1 MDYNLYRYRG
11 LKIKTEEEIPEAW
24 KNLINEVD
32 SFIIDFLNDYHI
44 DVDLLYT
51 TNVGI
56 LKVEGTSSKR
66 VLWDISFWAMYL
78 KYIEFV
84 FWAEHECDADYK
96 KTELTKNN
104 VVNTPS
110 KMKENI
116 LKHKNRLDANRLV
129 FLPCIFEYLSYQFYN
144 DATVSYMFA
153 LLRDN
158 NMCSMPHEVSEELL
172 QEYEEYLSNQ
182 LLLAKLFCAGHELYH
197 LRALNPAGMNY
208 ETYSQRVLKNV
219 VNFVE
224 SEEFFTQFNDNPK
237 FVQAVGE
244 TVASLNT
251 DDPLFDELY
260 ADAAALDLIDVLVN
274 YSGGFGFNFNQFII
288 SMRTAIENFYAFNTM
303 TYD

>member
-110 KMKENI
+110 K
-116 LKHKNRLDANRLV
+116 
-129 FLPCIFEYLSYQFYN
+129 
-144 DATVSYMFA
+144 
-153 LLRDN
+153 
-158 NMCSMPHEVSEELL
+158 
-172 QEYEEYLSNQ
+172 
-182 LLLAKLFCAGHELYH
+182 
-197 LRALNPAGMNY
+197 
-208 ETYSQRVLKNV
+208 
-219 VNFVE
+219 
-224 SEEFFTQFNDNPK
+224 
-237 FVQAVGE
+237 
-244 TVASLNT
+244 
-251 DDPLFDELY
+251 
-260 ADAAALDLIDVLVN
+260 
-274 YSGGFGFNFNQFII
+274 
-288 SMRTAIENFYAFNTM
+288 
-303 TYD
+303 